1 MSISSQTA
9 RSTFTLA
16 TKPQT
21 LTIPWYFLASG
32 DIKVV
37 RTTTA
42 DVDTVATFTTHYTVT
57 GSGVESGGTVVI
69 ANNSFW
75 TVGDTVT
82 VYRSGQL
89 VQPTD
94 FPINGQFPSA
104 AAEMSADRTAML
116 LQQLKLDVDRSV
128 RLPITNAAI
137 DPLSIADRAGKVVG
151 FDSNGDLSLTVGGGG
166 GGTGLQPAN
175 NLSDVSSIVTSR
187 SNLGVTA
194 TGADPAYSL
203 KANNLS
209 DLASAS
215 TARTNIQAAWSG
227 VTLDK
232 TLNLSD
238 VTSAATS
245 RTNLGVTATGADTTY
260 NSRASNLSDVANV
273 GTARTNLG
281 VTATGADTTYNSR
294 ASNLSDVASVAT
306 ARTNLG
312 VTATGVDTTYNYRAN
327 NLSDVASAPTARTN
341 LGLGSIATQAASAV
355 SITGGTING
364 ATVTGLSAPSSASD
378 AATKAYVDGI
388 SAGIVN
394 RTAVKVASTVNI
406 ASLST
411 LLTVDGVVLTAGE
424 RVLVKNQTTTSENGI
439 YDAAVGAWSR
449 SSDSDTAGELL
460 VGYYYFVT
468 AGSTQAASSWTI
480 STAPTTLGSSPVL
493 FSQFAAAISYTAGTF
508 LTLVGNAFSASTG
521 TTSSTLAIGD
531 DSRITGA
538 AQKASNLSD
547 VANLAT
553 ARTNLGVT
561 ATGVDTTYNYRANNL
576 SDVASVATARTN
588 LGVTATGVD
597 TTYNYRANNLSDIAS
612 APTARTNL
620 GLGTMATQ
628 AASAVAITGGTI
640 TGMPTPSG
648 STDVANKAYVDSA
661 AGASAFAINV
671 KDYGAV
677 GDGVT
682 DDTAAIQSAINAA
695 PTGKVMQII
704 VTAYGSGYT
713 TAPTVTISAPPSG
726 VTATATASVK
736 WYSAGTTGTVLSITI
751 TNAGSGYVAAPTVT
765 LSGGGGTAAT
775 AIAYIG
781 SPCEIYFPYGTYAIT
796 GLHLGNSG
804 NTVVGGIHFNGM
816 GSTLLQTS
824 LTQTH
829 FVIYQ
834 NVANFLFTNIVFESQ
849 ATVRSTGMAFRIRGS
864 CVTISNCIFRHISE
878 WLVGV
883 GDDGA
888 ATQPARFISF
898 TDNVVKDCFGDG
910 FHVAYGEDVLCSDNL
925 FDNLGDDGIGIVND
939 HGGSRFPKR
948 VNIIG
953 NKFRN
958 TEACGIRVYGSEDV
972 NIKDN
977 MIDGTEESGIRIW
990 NNAGK
995 RSVRINITGNTV
1007 QNVNS
1012 LSGDNAYHGIDIV
1025 SSDGLEVIANSIS
1038 NTTLTGG
1045 SAFYF
1050 SDANSLVVKSNAVR
1064 AWSGAYGMYMSST
1077 NSFNFTENTF
1087 TNCTFASGGMY
1098 ATGIGDSSISANSM
1112 SLCDSPTGVHVD
1124 GAQQVQIFGNIIHN
1138 LNLTSYSR
1146 GIYMESGNANDR
1158 VLICNNVISGTFNE
1172 GVYIVGTTGGSNN
1185 YTNILISGNSCSEI
1199 GSANYV
1205 YTNKITNLRVVFNSS
1220 IDAADVV
1227 AHGIGNLTSVEA
1239 YNSP

>member
-238 VTSAATS
+238 VTSVATS
-245 RTNLGVTATGADTTY
+245 
-260 NSRASNLSDVANV
+260 
-273 GTARTNLG
+273 RTNLG

-364 ATVTGLSAPSSASD
+364 ATVTGLSAPSLASD

-547 VANLAT
+547 VA
-553 ARTNLGVT
+553 
-561 ATGVDTTYNYRANNL
+561 
-576 SDVASVATARTN
+576 SVATSRTN

-620 GLGTMATQ
+620 GLSTMATQ

-682 DDTAAIQSAINAA
+682 NDTAAIQSAINAA

-736 WYSAGTTGTVLSITI
+736 WYDVGTTGTVLSITI

-824 LTQTH
+824 LTQSH

-834 NVANFLFTNIVFESQ
+834 NVANFLFTNIVFDSL
-849 ATVRSTGMAFRIRGS
+849 ATIRSSGMAFRIRGS

-878 WLVGV
+878 WVVGV

-910 FHVAYGEDVLCSDNL
+910 FHVTYGEDVLCSDNL
-925 FDNLGDDGIGIVND
+925 FDNIGDDGIGIVND
-939 HGGSRFPKR
+939 HGGSLFPKR
-948 VNIIG
+948 VHIVG

-958 TEACGIRVYGSEDV
+958 TEACGIRIYGSEDV
-972 NIKDN
+972 NMKDN
-977 MIDGTEESGIRIW
+977 MIDGTEESGIRVW

-995 RSVRINITGNTV
+995 RSVRINITGNTI
-1007 QNVNS
+1007 QNVNL
-1012 LSGDNAYHGIDIV
+1012 LSADNAYHGIDIV
-1025 SSDGLEVIANSIS
+1025 SSDGLEVIGNSIS

-1098 ATGIGDSSISANSM
+1098 ASGIGDSSISANSM

-1220 IDAADVV
+1220 IDAADAV

>member
-9 RSTFTLA
+9 RSTFVLA

-37 RTTTA
+37 KTSTA
-42 DVDTVATFTTHYTVT
+42 GVDSAATFTTHYTVT
-57 GSGVESGGTVVI
+57 GAGVESGGTVVI

-128 RLPITNAAI
+128 RLPVTNAAI
-137 DPLSIADRAGKVVG
+137 DPVSIADRAGKVVG

-187 SNLGVTA
+187 TNLGVTA

-260 NSRASNLSDVANV
+260 NSRASNLSDVA
-273 GTARTNLG
+273 
-281 VTATGADTTYNSR
+281 
-294 ASNLSDVASVAT
+294 SVAT

-312 VTATGVDTTYNYRAN
+312 ITATGVDTTYNYRAN

-355 SITGGTING
+355 AITGGTING
-364 ATVTGLSAPSSASD
+364 ATVTGLSAPSSSSD

-411 LLTVDGVVLTAGE
+411 LLTVDGVVLTAGD
-424 RVLVKNQTTTSENGI
+424 RVLVKNQTTTSANGI

-480 STAPTTLGSSPVL
+480 STAPTTLGSTAIL

-547 VANLAT
+547 VA
-553 ARTNLGVT
+553 
-561 ATGVDTTYNYRANNL
+561 
-576 SDVASVATARTN
+576 SVATARTN

-620 GLGTMATQ
+620 GLGAMATQ

-682 DDTAAIQSAINAA
+682 NDTAAIQSAINAA

-736 WYSAGTTGTVLSITI
+736 WYAAGTTGTVLSITI

-796 GLHLGNSG
+796 GLHLGNAG
-804 NTVVGGIHFNGM
+804 NTVVGGLHFNGM

-824 LTQTH
+824 SSQSH

-910 FHVAYGEDVLCSDNL
+910 FHVAYGEDVICSDNL
-925 FDNLGDDGIGIVND
+925 FDNIGDDGIGIIND
-939 HGGSRFPKR
+939 HGGARFPKR
-948 VNIIG
+948 VHIVG

-977 MIDGTEESGIRIW
+977 MIDGTEESGIRVW

-1007 QNVNS
+1007 QNVNL
-1012 LSGDNAYHGIDIV
+1012 LSADNAYHGIDIV
-1025 SSDGLEVIANSIS
+1025 SSDGLEVIGNSIS

-1098 ATGIGDSSISANSM
+1098 ASGIGDSSISANSM

-1124 GAQQVQIFGNIIHN
+1124 GAQQVQIFGNIIHI

-1172 GVYIVGTTGGSNN
+1172 GIYIAGTTGGANN

-1199 GSANYV
+1199 GSANYI

-1220 IDAADVV
+1220 VDAADAVG
-1227 AHGIGNLTSVEA
+1227 HGIGNLTSVEA

>member
-57 GSGVESGGTVVI
+57 GAGVESGGTVVI

-128 RLPITNAAI
+128 RLPVTNAAI

-166 GGTGLQPAN
+166 SGTGLQPAN
-175 NLSDVSSIVTSR
+175 NLSDVSSVATSR
-187 SNLGVTA
+187 TNLGVTA
-194 TGADPAYSL
+194 TGADPAYLL

-238 VTSAATS
+238 VVSAATS

-260 NSRASNLSDVANV
+260 NSRANNLSDVANAS
-273 GTARTNLG
+273 TAR
-281 VTATGADTTYNSR
+281 S
-294 ASNLSDVASVAT
+294 
-306 ARTNLG
+306 
-312 VTATGVDTTYNYRAN
+312 
-327 NLSDVASAPTARTN
+327 N
-341 LGLGSIATQAASAV
+341 LGLGTIATQSAASV
-355 SITGGTING
+355 SITGGTITG
-364 ATVTGLSAPSSASD
+364 AAVTGLSAPSSASD

-411 LLTVDGVVLTAGE
+411 LLTVDGVVLTAGD
-424 RVLVKNQTTTSENGI
+424 RVLVKNQTTTSANGI

-468 AGSTQAASSWTI
+468 AGSTQASSGWTI
-480 STAPTTLGSSPVL
+480 STAPTTLGSTPVL
-493 FSQFAAAISYTAGTF
+493 FSQFSAASSYTAGTF
-508 LTLVGNAFSASTG
+508 LTLVGSAFSASTG

-538 AQKASNLSD
+538 AQKSANLSD
-547 VANLAT
+547 
-553 ARTNLGVT
+553 LG
-561 ATGVDTTYNYRANNL
+561 
-576 SDVASVATARTN
+576 
-588 LGVTATGVD
+588 
-597 TTYNYRANNLSDIAS
+597 S
-612 APTARTNL
+612 AGTSRTNL

-704 VTAYGSGYT
+704 VTNAGSGYT

-736 WYSAGTTGTVLSITI
+736 WYAAGTTGTLLSITI

-796 GLHLGNSG
+796 GLHLGNAG

-824 LTQTH
+824 LTQSH

-834 NVANFLFTNIVFESQ
+834 NVANFLFTNIVFDSK
-849 ATVRSTGMAFRIRGS
+849 ATVRSSGMAFRIRGS

-883 GDDGA
+883 GDDGS

-977 MIDGTEESGIRIW
+977 MIDGTEESGIRVW

-995 RSVRINITGNTV
+995 RSVRINITGNTI

-1012 LSGDNAYHGIDIV
+1012 LSADNAYHGIDIV

-1220 IDAADVV
+1220 IDAADAV